1 MNEGPMIKGNPL
13 KISIYSLLACYFLGE
28 FVFPKY
34 PLIYLINLLGVILF
48 IVSIIIFFL
57 GFNIFKS
64 YKENPV
70 PTSTSRKLIKTG
82 IFAYT
87 RNPIYLSFVMFHF
100 SMFMVFENVMYLLT
114 AFGLAIWIHNYIIR
128 LEEEYLLKNFIKE
141 YENYMTSVSRWIF
154 F

>member
-87 RNPIYLSFVMFHF
+87 RNPIYLSFIMFHF

-114 AFGLAIWIHNYIIR
+114 AFGLAIWIHHYIIR
-128 LEEEYLLKNFIKE
+128 LEEEYLLKNFSKE